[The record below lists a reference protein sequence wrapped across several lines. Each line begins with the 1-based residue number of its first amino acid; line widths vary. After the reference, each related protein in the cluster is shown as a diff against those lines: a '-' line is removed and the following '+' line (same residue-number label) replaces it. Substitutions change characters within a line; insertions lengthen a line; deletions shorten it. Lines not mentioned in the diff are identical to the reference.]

1 MNDTVVRQI
10 GVKIISATNV
20 HVRCTLRKPITIRNR
35 ASKIPTKR
43 YAMQSTFLRPRKSR
57 KLHLG
62 SGAFYNS
69 QVARLLSARL
79 LCDLHRNVRSALR
92 PSLYSPLFT
101 LHGFKPH
108 RLNQLGELN
117 RRLSMVKLE
126 VLMRLSLLRYFQQQQ
141 QQHTKG
147 IWRWGG
153 ALRPRCQSQRLQVQ
167 GDHMW
172 ATRHYVYGSF
182 IFPVVGRQAGRWWWF
197 WLVPRHLILDG
208 DDRTTYNQQVFVVW
222 KRAHTYTHTTAK
234 LFSLSTVGAR
244 V

>member
-1 MNDTVVRQI
+1 M
-10 GVKIISATNV
+10 KIISATNV

-69 QVARLLSARL
+69 QVARPLSARL
-79 LCDLHRNVRSALR
+79 LCDLHCNVRSALR

-141 QQHTKG
+141 QHTKG
-147 IWRWGG
+147 GEVPCG
-153 ALRPRCQSQRLQVQ
+153 HVANPKGFRCKGIICEPLVTMSTV
-167 GDHMW
+167 HS
-172 ATRHYVYGSF
+172 SF
-182 IFPVVGRQAGRWWWF
+182 QLLAGRQAGGGGFGLCR
-197 WLVPRHLILDG
+197 G
-208 DDRTTYNQQVFVVW
+208 T
-222 KRAHTYTHTTAK
+222 
-234 LFSLSTVGAR
+234 
-244 V
+244 